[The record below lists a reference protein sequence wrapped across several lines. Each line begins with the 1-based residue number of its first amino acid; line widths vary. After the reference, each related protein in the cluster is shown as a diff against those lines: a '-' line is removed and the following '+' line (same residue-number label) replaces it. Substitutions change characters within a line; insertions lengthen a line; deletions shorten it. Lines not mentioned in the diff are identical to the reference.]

1 MTLPRKRIT
10 MKSPKDIAKAAF
22 MGAGFCVPFSGGLG
36 YMIPHIQTICNT
48 KLVQINCFVWLHKK
62 QGANMDTTLERILTL
77 IPKKENGAFKHGALS
92 QFARP
97 LGFKDGHIV
106 SDWIAGNSESY
117 KNYLYQI
124 SALHG
129 VSVEYLRG
137 ETDDP
142 GIKEAPATE
151 GEGLSA
157 ARQKLYDAIA
167 NLTDE
172 QCTKLLG
179 VVEWAKENK

>member
-1 MTLPRKRIT
+1 MIRYDRIQELVNLCGKK
-10 MKSPKDIAKAAF
+10 KSFLSEA
-22 MGAGFCVPFSGGLG
+22 MGFSSRYL
-36 YMIPHIQTICNT
+36 IDA
-48 KLVQINCFVWLHKK
+48 KK
-62 QGANMDTTLERILTL
+62 QNTNIADKPLQILAKELKTT
-77 IPKKENGAFKHGALS
+77 P
-92 QFARP
+92 
-97 LGFKDGHIV
+97 
-106 SDWIAGNSESY
+106 
-117 KNYLYQI
+117 
-124 SALHG
+124 
-129 VSVEYLRG
+129 EYLRG

>member
-1 MTLPRKRIT
+1 
-10 MKSPKDIAKAAF
+10 
-22 MGAGFCVPFSGGLG
+22 
-36 YMIPHIQTICNT
+36 
-48 KLVQINCFVWLHKK
+48 
-62 QGANMDTTLERILTL
+62 MDTTLERILTL

-137 ETDDP
+137 ETDDQ

-151 GEGLSA
+151 GEGYTDLQKAAIQFVLSLPPEKLERFIKMGRA
-157 ARQKLYDAIA
+157 AFEEDK
-167 NLTDE
+167 
-172 QCTKLLG
+172 
-179 VVEWAKENK
+179 